1 MTGIITDIQRFS
13 LHDGPGIRT
22 TVFLKGC
29 HLHCAWCH
37 NPETIGLSPELL
49 FYAQNCIGCGECAK
63 VCPEQNHQFDS
74 GGTHTISRDHCR
86 ACGICSGHCPASGL
100 RIAGKRM
107 KVGEVMVEIL
117 EDEAFYREGGGI
129 TLSGGEPVIQAEFAR
144 EILQACHNVGI
155 HTAIETT
162 LCYPWSRLEA
172 LLPALDLVIFD
183 VKAFD
188 PESHRQYTG
197 AGNHWLFKNLA
208 LLNRSEKPLIART
221 PLIAG
226 INDSITEIEKIVRAL
241 RPLKHLLYYE
251 FLPYHPLGA
260 GKYGALGLPEPQF
273 HPPMAETLRLLADTV
288 LSAGMKLLINGT
300 EEHHEIQQPVGT
312 LA

>member
-1 MTGIITDIQRFS
+1 MTGIVTDIQRFS
-13 LHDGPGIRT
+13 LHDGPGIRS

-49 FYAQNCIGCGECAK
+49 FYAQNCIGCGECVE
-63 VCPEQNHQFDS
+63 VCPEQNHHFDS
-74 GGTHTISRDHCR
+74 NGSHRIAREHCR
-86 ACGICSGHCPASGL
+86 ACGICSGRCPASGL

-107 KVGEVMVEIL
+107 KVEGVMAEIL
-117 EDEAFYREGGGI
+117 EDEAFYHEGGGV
-129 TLSGGEPVIQAEFAR
+129 TLSGGEPVIQAKFAR
-144 EILQACHNVGI
+144 EILQACRNAGI

-162 LCYPWSRLEA
+162 LCYPWSRLEP

-183 VKAFD
+183 IKAFD
-188 PESHRQYTG
+188 SGLHRRYTG
-197 AGNHWLFKNLA
+197 ADNHWLFKNLA
-208 LLNRSEKPLIART
+208 LLNRSGKALIART

-226 INDSITEIEKIVRAL
+226 INDSVAEIEKIVAVLKPL
-241 RPLKHLLYYE
+241 RHLLYYE
-251 FLPYHPLGA
+251 FLPYHPLGT
-260 GKYGALGLPEPQF
+260 GKYAALGLPAPRLRA
-273 HPPMAETLRLLADTV
+273 PDAETLRLLADTA

-300 EEHHEIQQPVGT
+300 EEHHEIQQPIGT